1 MELQGLGRNIHELIV
16 LAQLKHGAMHGYEIA
31 RRVLAHSAGEVTLHH
46 GTLYPILHRLE
57 RQQLIRSGWRTNGER
72 RRRVYSLTH
81 AGASHLRDG
90 RVSLRASFNRVLSIL
105 SQESVPI
112 RS

>member
-1 MELQGLGRNIHELIV
+1 MELQSLGRTIHELIV

-31 RRVLAHSAGEVTLHH
+31 RRVGEHSAGTVSLHH

-57 RQQLIRSGWRTNGER
+57 RQRLIRSEWRTTGER

-81 AGASHLRDG
+81 AGASQLRDG
-90 RVSLRASFNRVLSIL
+90 RVSLRASFNRLLSML
-105 SQESVPI
+105 SHEAPPV
-112 RS
+112 RL